1 MISAKFSCGVA
12 CLWLISVSAG
22 AQERNAIL
30 PGEAKGA
37 PILVVQKEQ
46 TQEKKSDKDKKEDK
60 TAKPKIDFSEAPP
73 QTAEAP
79 PAPSFNMIGDPPPLL
94 YELLFVNVASLAKV
108 KISQTS
114 SQTIDIPFNGKRA
127 VRVAVAGGGPFKIAD
142 NESPLPQDRVF
153 FTYNFYDNVH
163 GPTQGSDRSTIVSQ
177 TVKLRGQDFDAD
189 IFIPG
194 VATPRGDL
202 HRETIGFEKTFL
214 DGSFSLGM
222 RVPFFQQ
229 TGASELSDSDLGNM
243 TFIVKYAPYLDRQA
257 GSGISTGLAVTVPT
271 GPAVQTTHGDLHST
285 YLQPFL
291 GYQMAMD
298 RLLVFGFFS
307 VAVPSEAEDVTLMF
321 NDVGVGYR
329 MFEGRGGMV
338 TGIVPALEAHVT
350 TPLNHRA
357 VTDSVQ
363 GIDLVVLTGG
373 VHVGLGE
380 RSMLTLGVA
389 TPVSGPRLFD
399 VEAIVQFNLRF

>member
-1 MISAKFSCGVA
+1 M
-12 CLWLISVSAG
+12 
-22 AQERNAIL
+22 
-30 PGEAKGA
+30 
-37 PILVVQKEQ
+37 
-46 TQEKKSDKDKKEDK
+46 
-60 TAKPKIDFSEAPP
+60 
-73 QTAEAP
+73 
-79 PAPSFNMIGDPPPLL
+79 
-94 YELLFVNVASLAKV
+94 
-108 KISQTS
+108 
-114 SQTIDIPFNGKRA
+114 
-127 VRVAVAGGGPFKIAD
+127 
-142 NESPLPQDRVF
+142 
-153 FTYNFYDNVH
+153 
-163 GPTQGSDRSTIVSQ
+163 
-177 TVKLRGQDFDAD
+177 
-189 IFIPG
+189 
-194 VATPRGDL
+194 
-202 HRETIGFEKTFL
+202 
-214 DGSFSLGM
+214 
-222 RVPFFQQ
+222 
-229 TGASELSDSDLGNM
+229 
-243 TFIVKYAPYLDRQA
+243 
-257 GSGISTGLAVTVPT
+257 PT